1 MINPNYSGPTFN
13 GQEEGIS
20 LSPGQAKFLY
30 WFVGVVPILKA
41 MTSITTYL
49 GSKKKRLA
57 ELAKEVPAITK
68 MTQKAYTKVY
78 TDVVS
83 DFARQTVTCS
93 FQLMSYFIVG
103 DAIKAILKKVEAKK
117 PPDQQDP
124 GKQQVLRQAIP
135 LTVQVIATILSR
147 NFGAPEI
154 QALFDVDPADGKFKI
169 PANESGFRLYLKTKT
184 KALIDKSLTVAEDS
198 NKNPGFL
205 RPLKASLM
213 GTGAMM
219 VYFGGLVGVLYG
231 VSTGLEKAFPGTFK
245 AKNQSKPHAGA
256 PVKQPF
262 NTVSGVADMTPQT
275 NSAALP
281 LLANINQ
288 SSLNRMNPMRPMTNN
303 PMAFS

>member
-1 MINPNYSGPTFN
+1 VINPYYLGPTFN

-30 WFVGVVPILKA
+30 WFVGMVPILKA

-49 GSKKKRLA
+49 GSKKKKLA
-57 ELAKEVPAITK
+57 ELAKQVPAVTSL
-68 MTQKAYTKVY
+68 TEKAVRSVY
-78 TDVVS
+78 TNVVS

-103 DAIKAILKKVEAKK
+103 DAIKAILKKVEEKK
-117 PPDQQDP
+117 PLDQRDP
-124 GKQQVLRQAIP
+124 GRQQVLMQAIP

-154 QALFDVDPADGKFKI
+154 QALFDIDPEDGKFKI

-184 KALIDKSLTVAEDS
+184 KALIDKSLTVAEGKP
-198 NKNPGFL
+198 NAGFL

-219 VYFGGLVGVLYG
+219 VYFGALVGVLYG
-231 VSTGLEKAFPGTFK
+231 ISTGLEKAFPGTFK
-245 AKNQSKPHAGA
+245 TKSQSKKQSVA

-262 NTVSGVADMTPQT
+262 NAVSGAADMLPQS
-275 NSAALP
+275 NSAALQSP
-281 LLANINQ
+281 ANSNQ
-288 SSLNRMNPMRPMTNN
+288 SSQNRMNAMRPMTYN